1 MINILLQSLAGI
13 AGDAVSGYIETKK
26 AKAKQ
31 KLVKIEAET
40 SLMEKQIKGEIDWDI
55 EAVKNSGGSWKDEYL
70 TILFSI
76 PLLLCFLPFTVDYV
90 ERGFYALSMTPDW
103 YKYTLGIIVS
113 ASFGIKGATKMFGGK
128 K

>member
-1 MINILLQSLAGI
+1 MIGMLIQGVMGI
-13 AGDAVSGYIETKK
+13 AGEAVGGYMETKK

-31 KLVKIEAET
+31 KLVQIEAET
-40 SLMEKQIKGEIDWDI
+40 TIMEKQIAGEIDWDV
-55 EAVKNSGGSWKDEYL
+55 AAQKNSSGSWKDEYL

-90 ERGFYALSMTPDW
+90 ERGFQALAMTPDW
-103 YKYTLGIIVS
+103 YKYTLGVIVS
-113 ASFGIKGATKMFGGK
+113 ASFGIKGATKMFGK

>member
-1 MINILLQSLAGI
+1 MINVLIQSLAGI
-13 AGDAVSGYIETKK
+13 AGDAVSGYMETKK

-31 KLVKIEAET
+31 KLMKIEAET
-40 SLMEKQIKGEIDWDI
+40 SLMEQQIKGEVEWDI

-76 PLLLCFLPFTVDYV
+76 PLLLCFLPFTVGYV
-90 ERGFYALSMTPDW
+90 ERGFEALAMTPDW